1 MSSKACEPRSRQ
13 QEHGSEPGLGAFWE
27 GLHTKTPPNL
37 QTPSKRLLLPRM
49 QLKELLQVGQDL
61 EVEGKAVL
69 RKASALTVAV
79 SQLETIASLPR
90 YAI

>member
-1 MSSKACEPRSRQ
+1 
-13 QEHGSEPGLGAFWE
+13 
-27 GLHTKTPPNL
+27 
-37 QTPSKRLLLPRM
+37 M

-69 RKASALTVAV
+69 RKKASALTVAV